1 MVLSNLTRLYIFKIY
16 IIFYNGMFL
25 NQRDHAWETQWDKK
39 QHDPTQNRKNQHKNE
54 GRDTQVLDA
63 F

>member
-1 MVLSNLTRLYIFKIY
+1 
-16 IIFYNGMFL
+16 MFL

-39 QHDPTQNRKNQHKNE
+39 QHDPTQNRKNIQHKNE

>member
-39 QHDPTQNRKNQHKNE
+39 QHDPTQNRKN
-54 GRDTQVLDA
+54 
-63 F
+63 